1 MGLPFGVECGE
12 ARSGFVAVIELFFGS
27 TLKAICSD
35 LGGILGG
42 FWEPEMV
49 PKSMFPMFVSMFFSR
64 LISASIF
71 SRL

>member
-1 MGLPFGVECGE
+1 LGRAGVEL
-12 ARSGFVAVIELFFGS
+12 RPWSFFFGS

-49 PKSMFPMFVSMFFSR
+49 PKSMFPMFFSMFFSR

>member
-1 MGLPFGVECGE
+1 MGWGALRRGGGSLSLLSF
-12 ARSGFVAVIELFFGS
+12 FFGS

-49 PKSMFPMFVSMFFSR
+49 PKSMFPMFVSMFVSR